1 MGDAITDF
9 MLEKIKEHEDTY
21 DGNNIRDFIDLY
33 IQASRENKEEHKDT
47 FTSIVFD
54 LIKLTDLHITHLNR
68 MNCPISIGRTNLFQ
82 ILGVLV
88 VFLNSYHILKE
99 HSASQQ

>member
-1 MGDAITDF
+1 MGDAITNF

-47 FTSIVFD
+47 FTSIVSH
-54 LIKLTDLHITHLNR
+54 LHATHLNR
-68 MNCPISIGRTNLFQ
+68 MHFPISIGRTSLFQ
-82 ILGVLV
+82 ILGVLGG
-88 VFLNSYHILKE
+88 ILKFC
-99 HSASQQ
+99 SYSNRTFC